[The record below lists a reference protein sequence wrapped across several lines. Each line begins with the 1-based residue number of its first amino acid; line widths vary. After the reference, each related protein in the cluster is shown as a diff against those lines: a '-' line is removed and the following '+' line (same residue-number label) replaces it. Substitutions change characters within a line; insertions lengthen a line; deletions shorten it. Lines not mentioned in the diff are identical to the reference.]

1 MKPAGKS
8 WVVGGFTALAI
19 ALASALTSHYEGVR
33 YTAYQDTGGVW
44 TICYGHTHG
53 VRQGDTA
60 TPAQCRAW
68 LDADMPVAYAAVNR
82 CITAALTVT
91 QAAAF
96 TDAAFNLGPKVVCGS
111 TLQDGRC
118 PECTAAPVSNASDA
132 NNQWDDEPYDAWRI
146 DTRPNNSD
154 EDYDPV
160 GGEAYT

>member
-1 MKPAGKS
+1 
-8 WVVGGFTALAI
+8 VVGGFTALAI

-111 TLQDGRC
+111 TLQRLANSGHVVEACHQLPRWSWAAGKKLRGLALRRGD
-118 PECTAAPVSNASDA
+118 ETDLCT
-132 NNQWDDEPYDAWRI
+132 QGL
-146 DTRPNNSD
+146 T
-154 EDYDPV
+154 
-160 GGEAYT
+160 

>member
-1 MKPAGKS
+1 VKPAGKS

-44 TICYGHTHG
+44 TICYGHTYG

-111 TLQDGRC
+111 TLQRL
-118 PECTAAPVSNASDA
+118 A
-132 NNQWDDEPYDAWRI
+132 NNGHVVEACHQLPRWSWAAGKKLRGLALRRDDETDLC
-146 DTRPNNSD
+146 TQ
-154 EDYDPV
+154 
-160 GGEAYT
+160 GLT

>member
-1 MKPAGKS
+1 VKPAGKS

-53 VRQGDTA
+53 VRQGDIA

-68 LDADMPVAYAAVNR
+68 LDADMPVAYAAVTR

-111 TLQDGRC
+111 TLQRLANSGHVVEACHQLPRWSW
-118 PECTAAPVSNASDA
+118 AAGKKLRGLALRR
-132 NNQWDDEPYDAWRI
+132 DDETDLCAQGL
-146 DTRPNNSD
+146 T
-154 EDYDPV
+154 
-160 GGEAYT
+160 